1 MKLLLLLLHLL
12 PSVDQLITRAA
23 GYWIGWA
30 FRLTSHFGLPML
42 WERSPKRAILAP
54 FKITDRKKT
63 LVWSCAGALLAS
75 VTIAGLYLL
84 LKPQFDPLQIRAEV
98 AKLYPITKPVY
109 LLVGLSISFLNPFM
123 EEFYWRGFLYRKYA
137 EKGGGLWVGVLF
149 ALHHYVIFHDWFA
162 TLPLW
167 ISTAGLAVV
176 GVGFNW
182 LYKQTGNLYA
192 CLSTH
197 VAADIAI
204 ILIGYQLLFD

>member
-12 PSVDQLITRAA
+12 PSVDQLLTRMG
-23 GYWIGWA
+23 GYWIGWV
-30 FRLTSHFGLPML
+30 FRLASHFGVPML

-54 FKITDRKKT
+54 FQVIDRKKT
-63 LVWSCAGALLAS
+63 FVWSIAGALLAATAI
-75 VTIAGLYLL
+75 VGLYLA
-84 LKPQFDPLQIRAEV
+84 LKSQFDPIHIRAEV

-109 LLVGLSISFLNPFM
+109 LLVGLSISFLNPIM

-137 EKGGGLWVGVLF
+137 EKGGGLWVGILF
-149 ALHHYVIFHDWFA
+149 ALHHYIIFNAWFPA
-162 TLPLW
+162 LPLW
-167 ISTAGLAVV
+167 IATAGLAVV

-197 VAADIAI
+197 VAADVAI
-204 ILIGYQLLFD
+204 ILIGYTILFD